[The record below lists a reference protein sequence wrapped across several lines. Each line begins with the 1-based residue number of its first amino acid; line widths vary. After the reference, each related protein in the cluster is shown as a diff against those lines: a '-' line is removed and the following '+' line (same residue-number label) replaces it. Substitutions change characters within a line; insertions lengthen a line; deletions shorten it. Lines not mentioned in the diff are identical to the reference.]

1 MADPALRFAVIG
13 SPIEHS
19 LSPLMHRAAFAA
31 LGLKHVYER
40 VETTR
45 EDLPRRIAELKDG
58 TFAGLNV
65 TVPLKEKVLDLVDEI
80 SSSVRAIGAANTLV
94 RGSGGI
100 VVAHNT
106 DAPAL
111 RQELEQ
117 LGDGAGLGPPR
128 SGGEMEQET
137 FRDRSVLVLGSGGA
151 ARAALVALAT
161 LGANRII
168 VRGRNVENASKLAT
182 IIPGITVEV
191 QALEA
196 PAREREDLAGIVQA
210 TTCGMLGGPAGEQ
223 VATAVH
229 WESVPS
235 DAIAFDVVYRPRETP
250 FLHAARA
257 RGLVC
262 DDGTGMLARQG
273 ALAAQLWLGIIPP
286 VDVMRQALLQQNP

>member
-1 MADPALRFAVIG
+1 MAEVLRFAVIG
-13 SPIEHS
+13 SPIDHS
-19 LSPLMHRAAFAA
+19 LSPVMHQAAFKA
-31 LGLKHVYER
+31 LGVRHVYER
-40 VETTR
+40 LDTPPD
-45 EDLPRRIAELKDG
+45 DLARRIAELRNG

-100 VVAHNT
+100 IVAHNT

-117 LGDGAGLGPPR
+117 LGDNSGLGPPR
-128 SGGEMEQET
+128 SGGQMEQAT
-137 FRDRSVLVLGSGGA
+137 FKDRSVLVLGSGGA

-161 LGANRII
+161 LGANRIV
-168 VRGRNVENASKLAT
+168 VRGRNVEAASKLAT
-182 IIPGITVEV
+182 IIPGISVE
-191 QALEA
+191 AEPLEA

-210 TTCGMLGGPAGEQ
+210 TTCGMLGGPDGEQ
-223 VATAVH
+223 VATAVA
-229 WESVPS
+229 WPSVPS

-250 FLHAARA
+250 FLRAAKA
-257 RGLVC
+257 RGLVS

-273 ALAAQLWLGIIPP
+273 ALAQQLWLGVIPP
-286 VDVMRQALLQQNP
+286 VDVMLEALLQTTQ

>member
-1 MADPALRFAVIG
+1 MAERLRFAVIG
-13 SPIEHS
+13 SPIDHS
-19 LSPLMHRAAFAA
+19 LSPVMHQAAFAA
-31 LGLKHVYER
+31 LGLPHVYER
-40 VETTR
+40 IDTPPD
-45 EDLPRRIAELKDG
+45 DLPRRIAELRQG
-58 TFAGLNV
+58 TLAGLNV
-65 TVPLKEKVLDLVDEI
+65 TVPLKEKVLELVDEI

-94 RGSGGI
+94 RGAGGI

-117 LGDGAGLGPPR
+117 LGDNSGLGPPR
-128 SGGEMEQET
+128 SGGQMEQAT
-137 FRDRSVLVLGSGGA
+137 FRDRSVVVLGNGGA

-182 IIPGITVEV
+182 IIPGIIVEV
-191 QALEA
+191 EPLQAPE
-196 PAREREDLAGIVQA
+196 RERDDLAGIVQA
-210 TTCGMLGGPAGEQ
+210 TTCGMVGGPNGEQ
-223 VATAVH
+223 VATAVA
-229 WESVPS
+229 WPSVPS

-250 FLHAARA
+250 FLRAAKA

-273 ALAAQLWLGIIPP
+273 ALAAQLWLGVIPP
-286 VDVMRQALLQQNP
+286 VDVMRAALLQANP

>member
-1 MADPALRFAVIG
+1 MAEPPLRFAVIG
-13 SPIEHS
+13 SPIDHS
-19 LSPLMHRAAFAA
+19 LSPVMHQAAFAA

-40 VETTR
+40 IDTPLDALATR
-45 EDLPRRIAELKDG
+45 IQELRDG
-58 TFAGLNV
+58 KFAGLNV
-65 TVPLKEKVLDLVDEI
+65 TVPLKEKVLELVDEI

-100 VVAHNT
+100 IVAHNT

-111 RQELEQ
+111 RQELEH
-117 LGDGAGLGPPR
+117 LGDGSGLGPPR
-128 SGGEMEQET
+128 SGGQMEQAT

-168 VRGRNVENASKLAT
+168 VRGRNVENATKLST
-182 IIPGITVEV
+182 LLSGTTVEV
-191 QALEA
+191 EPLEA
-196 PAREREDLAGIVQA
+196 PARERDDLAGIVQA
-210 TTCGMLGGPAGEQ
+210 TTCGMLGGPDGEQ
-223 VATAVH
+223 VANAVA
-229 WESVPS
+229 WASVPS

-250 FLHAARA
+250 FLRAAKA
-257 RGLVC
+257 RGLVS

-286 VDVMRQALLQQNP
+286 VDVMLEALLKTSP

>member
-1 MADPALRFAVIG
+1 MAEKLRFAVIG
-13 SPIEHS
+13 SPIDHS
-19 LSPLMHRAAFAA
+19 LSPVMHQAAFKA
-31 LGLKHVYER
+31 LGLLHTYER
-40 VETTR
+40 IETR
-45 EDLPRRIAELKDG
+45 PDDLAMRIADLKDG

-94 RGSGGI
+94 RGAGGI

-117 LGDGAGLGPPR
+117 LGDNSGLGPPR
-128 SGGEMEQET
+128 SGGQMELET
-137 FRDRSVLVLGSGGA
+137 FRERSVLVIGSGGA

-161 LGANRII
+161 LGATRIV
-168 VRGRNVENASKLAT
+168 VRGRNVENASKLSK
-182 IIPGITVEV
+182 IIPGISVEV
-191 QALEA
+191 EPLEA
-196 PAREREDLAGIVQA
+196 PARERDDLAGIVQA
-210 TTCGMLGGPAGEQ
+210 TTCGMFGGPAGEP
-223 VATAVH
+223 VASAVA
-229 WESVPS
+229 WDSVPS

-250 FLHAARA
+250 FLLAAKA

-273 ALAAQLWLGIIPP
+273 ALALQLWIGVVPP
-286 VDVMRQALLQQNP
+286 VDVMRQALLQTNP